1 VLAPLNWG
9 NPSLSDHNAVN
20 SGAGG
25 AGFSV
30 DLVEVVQQT
39 HYVTAISTSAV
50 YQDILKIH
58 ARVLATLGIET
69 HRSRGFNLFSPTIF
83 P

>member
-1 VLAPLNWG
+1 MRKAMTEFTLELLPTTLAICRLDPEAQIPDWATG
-9 NPSLSDHNAVN
+9 TFVSI
-20 SGAGG
+20 
-25 AGFSV
+25 
-30 DLVEVVQQT
+30 T
-39 HYVTAISTSAV
+39 RRAV

-69 HRSRGFNLFSPTIF
+69 HRPRGVNLFSPTIF

>member
-1 VLAPLNWG
+1 MAR
-9 NPSLSDHNAVN
+9 
-20 SGAGG
+20 
-25 AGFSV
+25 
-30 DLVEVVQQT
+30 VESIPNNEW
-39 HYVTAISTSAV
+39 AIRRAV

-69 HRSRGFNLFSPTIF
+69 HRPRGVNLFSPTIF